1 MGESKIT
8 KRAMAGALIDLCK
21 IKPFNKISVQD
32 ITKKVGLNRQTFYY
46 HFNDKNDLLCWIY
59 QHDAFIYLIES
70 DIRIDNWEEQ
80 ALKTLKKIKEKD
92 TFYLNTVQ
100 ADINVLLETFYEVT
114 HRLFINLFN
123 SIDREKQ
130 LSEEDKEFYSR
141 FFSYGCGGVLTNW
154 ILNDYQE
161 TPLAIAAQL
170 FRLAKDTEL
179 FSYRLYCQNSE

>member
-46 HFNDKNDLLCWIY
+46 HFNDKNDLLCLIY

-123 SIDREKQ
+123 SVDREKQ